1 MGAGVW
7 NVFIGIAAVVAGAS
21 GQFSLV
27 FTNSSTLLMA
37 FGGVLAAYGV
47 FQIVRA
53 SRRSQ

>member
-7 NVFIGIAAVVAGAS
+7 NLFLGIAAVVAGAS

-27 FTNSSTLLMA
+27 FTNSSTLLMV
-37 FGGVLAAYGV
+37 FGGVIAAYGI

-53 SRRSQ
+53 RRRE